1 MTMMKAV
8 QVVQFGGPE
17 LLRYDDVPKPVPAAN
32 EVLIQVEAASVNY
45 ADTMQRRGVYPGGP
59 QPPYIPGLE
68 VAGRVAQLGAS
79 VGNVEVGQ
87 RVMTLTGRGG
97 YAEFVS
103 VPAHMLMPA
112 PEQFTAE
119 EAAAFPIVFLTAYF
133 ALKRYGRLQAGESVL
148 IQAAGGG
155 VGTAAVQLAKQMGAR
170 VFACA
175 GSDEKLE
182 RVRALGADE
191 VINYKTNDFAEVVK
205 HLTGGRGVD
214 LVLETVGGE
223 VFEKSMTILAPFGR
237 LVTYGAAGGQ
247 LGSVNARGL
256 IMNNATVTGVNLN
269 LIARTPEM
277 GPAMCELFGMIQGT
291 SIRPIIGHT
300 FPLSQAAEAH
310 RLIESRESFG
320 KIVLK
325 PASVSPEA
333 RLTSG

>member
-1 MTMMKAV
+1 MNMMKAI
-8 QVVQFGGPE
+8 QVVQLGGPE
-17 LLRYDDVPKPVPAAN
+17 LLHYGDVPRPTPAAN
-32 EVLIQVEAASVNY
+32 EVLIQIEAASVNY
-45 ADTMQRRGVYPGGP
+45 ADTMQRRGIYPGGP

-68 VAGRVAQLGAS
+68 VAGRVVELGAS
-79 VGNVEVGQ
+79 VSNVEVGQ
-87 RVMTLTGRGG
+87 PVMTLTGRGG
-97 YAEFVS
+97 YAQFVS
-103 VPAHMLMPA
+103 VPASMLMPV
-112 PEQFTAE
+112 PEDFSMEQ
-119 EAAAFPIVFLTAYF
+119 AAAFPIVFLTAFF

-155 VGTAAVQLAKQMGAR
+155 VGTAAVQLAKHMGAR

-191 VINYKTNDFAEVVK
+191 IINYRTNDFADVVK

-214 LVLETVGGE
+214 LVLETVGGN

-247 LGSVNARGL
+247 LGSVNSRTL

-269 LIARTPEM
+269 LIARTPEL
-277 GPAMCELFGMIQGT
+277 GPAMCELLGMIRGT

-300 FPLSQAAEAH
+300 FALDQAADAH

-320 KIVLK
+320 KIVLRV
-325 PASVSPEA
+325 SQSPE
-333 RLTSG
+333 SPIQH